1 MSIKSNKLI
10 VILGPTSS
18 GKSDLAVRIAREFN
32 GEIIS
37 ADSRQVYKGMDI
49 GSGKITKKEM
59 QNIPHHLLDVA
70 SPKKRFTVAQFQKL
84 AFKAIEKIQRK
95 NKIPVLCGGT
105 GLYIQSI
112 VDGLVFPEVP
122 PDAKL
127 RAKLEKLKTEKLFI
141 KLQKL
146 DPRRA
151 KNIDCRN
158 RRRLIRA
165 LEIIIKTGKPV
176 SSVTS
181 TPYSVIP
188 ALCPS
193 KAFSDGGEAGIQNIG
208 KNKRVHLDPRFH
220 GDNTK
225 INFLQ
230 LGIGQPKEKLKKLIK
245 KRLLKRLKQGM
256 VAEVMRL
263 RKQGVSWK
271 RLEEF
276 GLEYRAVAQYLQKK
290 TLRPALRQML
300 RQGEQAQGK
309 LFRQEMINKIQK
321 ESEQY
326 AKRQMTWFK
335 RDKRIRWVKNYKKA
349 IKLVK
354 IFTNKKRQ

>member
-1 MSIKSNKLI
+1 MRRHGI
-10 VILGPTSS
+10 VYP
-18 GKSDLAVRIAREFN
+18 
-32 GEIIS
+32 
-37 ADSRQVYKGMDI
+37 
-49 GSGKITKKEM
+49 
-59 QNIPHHLLDVA
+59 
-70 SPKKRFTVAQFQKL
+70 
-84 AFKAIEKIQRK
+84 
-95 NKIPVLCGGT
+95 
-105 GLYIQSI
+105 SI
-112 VDGLVFPEVP
+112 VDGLIIPEVP

-127 RAKLEKLKTEKLFI
+127 RAKLEKLAIEKLFI

-151 KNIDCRN
+151 ENIDRHN

-165 LEIIIKTGKPV
+165 LEIVIKTKRPV
-176 SSVTS
+176 PSMTS

-188 ALCPS
+188 ARFAIAS
-193 KAFSDGGEAGIQNIG
+193 ARRAKAGIQNI
-208 KNKRVHLDPRFH
+208 D
-220 GDNTK
+220 GDDTK

-256 VAEVMRL
+256 IAEVIKL
-263 RKQGVSWK
+263 HKQGVSWK

-290 TLRPALRQML
+290 LS
-300 RQGEQAQGK
+300 K
-309 LFRQEMINKIQK
+309 QEMIDKIQK

-335 RDKRIRWVKNYKKA
+335 RDARIKWIKNYK
-349 IKLVK
+349 
-354 IFTNKKRQ
+354 